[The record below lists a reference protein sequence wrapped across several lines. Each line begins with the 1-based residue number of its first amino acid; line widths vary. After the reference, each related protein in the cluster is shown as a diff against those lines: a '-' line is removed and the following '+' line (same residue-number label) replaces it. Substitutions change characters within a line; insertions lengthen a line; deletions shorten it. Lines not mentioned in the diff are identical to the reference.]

1 MGLDMYL
8 VKRHY
13 VKRWDRIPAE
23 KQFDV
28 TVKRGS
34 EIYDAIKP
42 ERVSEVIEQV
52 AYWRKANAVHAWF
65 VKNVQDDKDD
75 CQDYYVSREQLQEL
89 LGLAQEAL
97 TSKEPAKLLPTKAGF
112 FFGNLEYNED
122 YRIDMSDT
130 VRQLTEILAEP
141 ETDHASFYYRASW

>member
-13 VKRWDRIPAE
+13 VQRWAHQSPE
-23 KQFDV
+23 EQFEV
-28 TVKRGS
+28 TVKRGDVA
-34 EIYDAIKP
+34 YDAIKM
-42 ERVSEVIEQV
+42 ERVTEIVEQV

-65 VKNVQDDKDD
+65 VKNVQDGQDD
-75 CQDYYVSREQLQEL
+75 CRDYYVSREQLMEL
-89 LGLAQEAL
+89 LSLAQEAL
-97 TSKEPAKLLPTKAGF
+97 TSKVPAKLLPTKAGF
-112 FFGNLEYNED
+112 FFGNLEYDED

-141 ETDHASFYYRASW
+141 ETGHGSFYYRASW